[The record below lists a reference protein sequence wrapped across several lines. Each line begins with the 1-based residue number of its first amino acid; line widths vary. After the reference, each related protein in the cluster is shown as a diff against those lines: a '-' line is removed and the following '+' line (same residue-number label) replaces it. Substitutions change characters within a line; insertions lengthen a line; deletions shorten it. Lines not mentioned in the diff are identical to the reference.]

1 MHVAAALI
9 VLYWNGTLPVKP
21 HAAATKARHY
31 HDSVPLPSKTC
42 MLMLFFPPAAC
53 KPCSTVALPFP
64 VGMPCQAVR
73 VTFLFSALFRV
84 RLHKFQHKQFALCLS
99 HLCFLCCCFLLLSF
113 RAPRKM
119 PCRALQVLSHTR
131 NMFPYDFFLLSVC
144 ILRML
149 RCILKL
155 NGIVP

>member
-1 MHVAAALI
+1 MKPPGSIFPSSVFINMENSNLFFQEKIRLLAAHDSSMHVAAALI

-21 HAAATKARHY
+21 HTAATKASHY

-53 KPCSTVALPFP
+53 KPSSTALPFP
-64 VGMPCQAVR
+64 VGMLCQAVR

-99 HLCFLCCCFLLLSF
+99 HLCFLCCCFVVVVFS
-113 RAPRKM
+113 
-119 PCRALQVLSHTR
+119 CS
-131 NMFPYDFFLLSVC
+131 
-144 ILRML
+144 
-149 RCILKL
+149 
-155 NGIVP
+155 